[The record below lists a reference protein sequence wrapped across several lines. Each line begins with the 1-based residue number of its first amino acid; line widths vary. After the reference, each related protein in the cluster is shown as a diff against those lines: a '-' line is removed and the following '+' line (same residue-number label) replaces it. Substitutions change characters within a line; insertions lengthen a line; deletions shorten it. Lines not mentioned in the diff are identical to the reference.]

1 MAKPK
6 PQGKNRLDSFLSV
19 VVGGAAGFGL
29 VVLTSRAWKACDVV
43 INSVGNGPTLL
54 FVGVPVAGV
63 VNIVLFS
70 VVFRLSRS
78 GKGSA
83 FLMPFLAAAIAITI
97 ADLALFSWAG
107 TPAASAAPICPANV
121 PPWWPPWIPT

>member
-1 MAKPK
+1 MAKAA
-6 PQGKNRLDSFLSV
+6 GKNRMDSFLSL

-29 VVLTSRAWKACDVV
+29 VVLTSRAWRDCGVT
-43 INSVGNGPTLL
+43 INSIGNGPTLL

-70 VVFRLSRS
+70 VVYRTSRRTNG
-78 GKGSA
+78 GK
-83 FLMPFLAAAIAITI
+83 FVMPFLAAAIAITI

-107 TPAASAAPICPANV
+107 TPAGSAASLCPANV
-121 PPWWPPWIPT
+121 PHWWPTWIPT

>member
-1 MAKPK
+1 M
-6 PQGKNRLDSFLSV
+6 DSFLSL

-29 VVLTSRAWKACDVV
+29 VVLTSRAWRDCDVT
-43 INSVGNGPTLL
+43 INSIGNGPTLL

-70 VVFRLSRS
+70 VVYRTSRRTKG
-78 GKGSA
+78 GK

-107 TPAASAAPICPANV
+107 TPAGSPASLCPANV
-121 PPWWPPWIPT
+121 PPWWPSWIPT